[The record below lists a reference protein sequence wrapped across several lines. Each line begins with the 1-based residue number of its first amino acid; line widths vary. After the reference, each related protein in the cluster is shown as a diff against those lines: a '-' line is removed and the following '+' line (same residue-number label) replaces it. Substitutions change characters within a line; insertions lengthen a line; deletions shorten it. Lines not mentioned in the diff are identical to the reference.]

1 MPIRIVKEKDRVFF
15 MGLAATQANLIMW
28 TNRKNRIGCQLTMYS
43 AKKLAMTREA
53 DALALEYNKAL
64 NEKVLKWSNDGGA
77 SYHDLTYN
85 TLMSPS
91 SLNNYE
97 PYMLTD
103 FAGKVVVDDTYR
115 KYAEMISPNGA
126 PGGNYDACRSK
137 ILSDITGISE
147 EDINAVE
154 GNNDELK
161 RLDKEIID
169 HLAQEPEVET
179 TTADKAF
186 QNLGNIPGD
195 AVTCRTGEADTN
207 KDATSGTTW
216 SDIIDSLGGDN
227 YVTYLYYD
235 KKKIDNNDANNKVR
249 NIINSLADA
258 FSSFNYAEVTDDMI
272 NNAVEKTYSLFTSSY
287 KYDSAMYHSEYRR
300 ETAKYADDYNTI
312 CKFRDKERVGKDQ
325 YTYAVSLSNIA
336 NVFLNYLLGDE
347 EAQSQISTT
356 TCPLIDMS
364 SIIFTDAEDK
374 KAHDEWQA
382 EYDSMIEERSGI
394 EEQSSLVLDAEEEK
408 LINFYDA
415 IFENIETNGW
425 TYNEYIGDT
434 EYLNDV
440 LQNGMYNITK
450 AEKGDDG
457 SWVYDESCPTTCQ
470 NVYQVSDSGAE
481 NRATAEYEAKKR
493 NLQRK
498 EEAVDTKMQ
507 KLETEQNAINQMLES
522 YRSIIDEKTE
532 NLNVFT

>member
-1 MPIRIVKEKDRVFF
+1 MSPLNNDKFLIIKNIKNFIIGLEKILITFPKKDILTR
-15 MGLAATQANLIMW
+15 NLIYSDSLELLEIVYKA
-28 TNRKNRIGCQLTMYS
+28 NYENDASLKHSYQIAAIARINKIDFYLERAYKFKYISEKQCLSKTEELLRILNTFSDALSALNIDELSEETLKSAVDSTYS
-43 AKKLAMTREA
+43 QFTDHYAFDKSDKKAAKKIKQAGENA
-53 DALALEYNKAL
+53 
-64 NEKVLKWSNDGGA
+64 
-77 SYHDLTYN
+77 
-85 TLMSPS
+85 
-91 SLNNYE
+91 NNY
-97 PYMLTD
+97 YTICHFHDKGQLFD
-103 FAGKVVVDDTYR
+103 GSGDSFAVSVSNLLQVFMVNLFGT
-115 KYAEMISPNGA
+115 
-126 PGGNYDACRSK
+126 
-137 ILSDITGISE
+137 
-147 EDINAVE
+147 ED
-154 GNNDELK
+154 
-161 RLDKEIID
+161 
-169 HLAQEPEVET
+169 
-179 TTADKAF
+179 DKAK
-186 QNLGNIPGD
+186 I
-195 AVTCRTGEADTN
+195 
-207 KDATSGTTW
+207 
-216 SDIIDSLGGDN
+216 SD
-227 YVTYLYYD
+227 
-235 KKKIDNNDANNKVR
+235 
-249 NIINSLADA
+249 NS
-258 FSSFNYAEVTDDMI
+258 
-272 NNAVEKTYSLFTSSY
+272 
-287 KYDSAMYHSEYRR
+287 
-300 ETAKYADDYNTI
+300 
-312 CKFRDKERVGKDQ
+312 
-325 YTYAVSLSNIA
+325 
-336 NVFLNYLLGDE
+336 
-347 EAQSQISTT
+347 
-356 TCPLIDMS
+356 CPLIDLS
-364 SIIFTDAEDK
+364 SITLTDAEDK

-382 EYDSMIEERSGI
+382 EYDSMVEERSGI